1 MLKVLTTVLRVIL
14 FYLLLWLRVPVVL
27 VLQAFTSLAAIAF
40 VVMLVVRGWENAFS
54 VFWPMLLISFG
65 AFVVRWIYD
74 GVLML
79 LSTEDLLL
87 DI

>member
-1 MLKVLTTVLRVIL
+1 MLKALTAVLRVIL

-27 VLQAFTSLAAIAF
+27 VLKAFTSLAAIAF
-40 VVMLVVRGWENAFS
+40 IVMLVVRGWENAFS
-54 VFWPMLLISFG
+54 VCWPMLLISFG

-74 GVLML
+74 GILML
-79 LSTEDLLL
+79 LSPEDLLL

>member
-1 MLKVLTTVLRVIL
+1 MLKALTAVLRVIL

-40 VVMLVVRGWENAFS
+40 IVMLVVRGWENAFS

-74 GVLML
+74 GILVL
-79 LSTEDLLL
+79 LSPEDLLL

>member
-1 MLKVLTTVLRVIL
+1 MLKALTAVLRVIVV
-14 FYLLLWLRVPVVL
+14 YLLLWLRVPVVL

-65 AFVVRWIYD
+65 AFVVRWIYY

-79 LSTEDLLL
+79 LSPEDLLL

>member
-1 MLKVLTTVLRVIL
+1 MLKALTTVLRVIL

-40 VVMLVVRGWENAFS
+40 IVMLVVRGWENAFA

-65 AFVVRWIYD
+65 AFVASWIYD

-79 LSTEDLLL
+79 LSPEDLLL

>member
-1 MLKVLTTVLRVIL
+1 MLKALTAVLRVIL

-74 GVLML
+74 GILML
-79 LSTEDLLL
+79 LSPEDLLL
-87 DI
+87 DL

>member
-1 MLKVLTTVLRVIL
+1 MLKALTAVLRVIL

-74 GVLML
+74 GILML
-79 LSTEDLLL
+79 LSPEDLLL

>member
-1 MLKVLTTVLRVIL
+1 MLKALTAVLRVIL

-79 LSTEDLLL
+79 LSPEDLLL

>member
-1 MLKVLTTVLRVIL
+1 MLKALTAVLRVIL

-27 VLQAFTSLAAIAF
+27 VLQALTSLAAIAF
-40 VVMLVVRGWENAFS
+40 AVMLVVRGWENAFS
-54 VFWPMLLISFG
+54 VFWPMLSVSFV

-74 GVLML
+74 GVLMI
-79 LSTEDLLL
+79 LSPDDLLL

>member
-1 MLKVLTTVLRVIL
+1 MLKALTAVLRVIL

-27 VLQAFTSLAAIAF
+27 VLEAFTSLAAIAF

-79 LSTEDLLL
+79 LSPEDLLL

>member
-1 MLKVLTTVLRVIL
+1 MLKALTTVSRVIL

-27 VLQAFTSLAAIAF
+27 VLQAFISLAAIAF
-40 VVMLVVRGWENAFS
+40 IIMLVVRGWGNAFS
-54 VFWPMLLISFG
+54 EFWPMLLISFG

-74 GVLML
+74 GILMVL
-79 LSTEDLLL
+79 SPEDLLL

>member
-1 MLKVLTTVLRVIL
+1 MLKALTAVLRVIL

-65 AFVVRWIYD
+65 AFVVRWIYY

-79 LSTEDLLL
+79 LSPEDLLL

>member
-1 MLKVLTTVLRVIL
+1 MLKALTTVSRVIL

-40 VVMLVVRGWENAFS
+40 IIMLVVRGWGNAFS
-54 VFWPMLLISFG
+54 EFWPMLLISFG
-65 AFVVRWIYD
+65 AFVVRWLYD
-74 GVLML
+74 GILMVL
-79 LSTEDLLL
+79 SPEDLLL

>member
-1 MLKVLTTVLRVIL
+1 MLKALTAVLRVIL

-40 VVMLVVRGWENAFS
+40 VAMLVVRGWENAFS

-79 LSTEDLLL
+79 LSPEDLLL

>member
-1 MLKVLTTVLRVIL
+1 MLKALTTVLRVIL
-14 FYLLLWLRVPVVL
+14 FYLLLWLRVPMVL

-40 VVMLVVRGWENAFS
+40 IVMLVVRGWENAFS

-74 GVLML
+74 GILML
-79 LSTEDLLL
+79 LSPEDLLL